1 LAPLKKRLA
10 TLFLV
15 VTVVA
20 AQATSQSPTTK
31 AEVEAL
37 CKTVLCRTPRPIRL
51 KTEGGKFFELPS
63 APASPIVT
71 GEMITVLAGETAFV
85 EGTLKGGRLVDLIA
99 VSKIKY
105 PERTL
110 VLSLHQEASVGDGLG
125 MILKVTSPFPKVL
138 KYRLGIMS
146 LSDDDLRKTSVCPLF
161 QGKPVYEH
169 WPYPLF
175 QVAARDFIQIEPT
188 SSAAGKCE

>member
-1 LAPLKKRLA
+1 MKRLV
-10 TLFLV
+10 TSLLLF
-15 VTVVA
+15 TMVA
-20 AQATSQSPTTK
+20 AQAASQSPAIK
-31 AEVEAL
+31 SELDAL
-37 CKTVLCRTPRPIRL
+37 CKTVLCRTSRPIRL
-51 KTEGGKFFELPS
+51 KTGAGKFFELPA

-85 EGTLKGGRLVDLIA
+85 EGTLKNGRLVDLVA
-99 VSKIKY
+99 VSKIAH

-110 VLSLHQEASVGDGLG
+110 TLSLHQEATIGDGLG

-138 KYRLGIMS
+138 KYRLGIMT
-146 LSDDDLRKTSVCPLF
+146 LSDDGLRKTSVCPLS

-175 QVAARDFIQIEPT
+175 QVAARDFTQIEAT
-188 SSAAGKCE
+188 SPAAGKCE